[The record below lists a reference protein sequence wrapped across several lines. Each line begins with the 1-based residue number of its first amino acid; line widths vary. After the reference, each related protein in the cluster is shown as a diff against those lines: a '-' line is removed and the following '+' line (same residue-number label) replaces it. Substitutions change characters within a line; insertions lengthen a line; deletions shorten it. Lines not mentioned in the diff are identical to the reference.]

1 LQKTDYKKQLDPAIV
16 SKLKTLELKARSIVE
31 GFMVGLHKSP
41 YHGFSA
47 EFSEHRSY
55 QQGDPLKNIDWKV
68 FAKSEKYFI
77 KQFEDETN
85 LISHIIL
92 DVSKSMDYKQTGSVT
107 KFEYG
112 VLLAASL
119 AYILIRQQDSVGL
132 IQFSDHIENYLA
144 PRSNRIHIQNI
155 LRDLE
160 KSVPANKTTTGNCL
174 NLVAEKIKKRG
185 LSIIISDFFD
195 DPDSIIEALNRLYYK
210 RNEVIVF
217 QILDPI
223 EETFAFGKDAVFRDM
238 ETGEEI
244 LTQPHQIQNAYQSA
258 MKVFLSK
265 IKSECRKKN
274 FDYNLILTTDSFD
287 KALLSFFK
295 KRAKLI

>member
-1 LQKTDYKKQLDPAIV
+1 MQSSERKKQLDPAIV

-41 YHGFSA
+41 YHGFSV
-47 EFSEHRSY
+47 EFSEHRPY
-55 QQGDPLKNIDWKV
+55 QQGDQFRNIDWKV

-85 LISHIIL
+85 LISHIVI
-92 DVSKSMDYKQTGSVT
+92 DSSKSMDYKHKGDVT
-107 KFEYG
+107 KFEYA

-119 AYILIRQQDSVGL
+119 AYILIGQQDSVGL
-132 IQFSDHIENYLA
+132 IRFSDAIDSYIA

-155 LRDLE
+155 LHNLDN
-160 KSVPANKTTTGNCL
+160 SVPLNRTATGNCL

-185 LSIIISDFFD
+185 LTIIISDFFD
-195 DPDSIIEALNRLYYK
+195 SPESIIGALNHLYYK

-217 QILDPI
+217 QVLDPV
-223 EETFAFGKDAVFRDM
+223 EESFSFGKDAVFRDI

-244 LTQPHQIQNAYQSA
+244 LTQPYQIQKAYQTA
-258 MKVFLSK
+258 MKDFIERL
-265 IKSECRKKN
+265 KSECGKKN
-274 FDYNLILTTDSFD
+274 FEYNLIKTTDPFD